1 MHEWVIF
8 VRLNIMK
15 IHAES
20 TKKCGDNDYENAAK
34 LAMDING
41 ESNSTTPRCTRN
53 ISSRA

>member
-1 MHEWVIF
+1 
-8 VRLNIMK
+8 MK